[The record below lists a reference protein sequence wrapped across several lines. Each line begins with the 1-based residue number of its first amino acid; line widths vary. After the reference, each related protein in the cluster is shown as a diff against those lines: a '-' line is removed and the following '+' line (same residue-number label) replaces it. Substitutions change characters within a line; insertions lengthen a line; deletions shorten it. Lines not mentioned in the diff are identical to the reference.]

1 MHRFSLLKFTLHLQ
15 FQISAACHVLKQQPM
30 FICRPPTSESRKAAV
45 AAAKDSS
52 SRHRQLR
59 CSDLRLSARRLR
71 RLGHSVDYFAHVDWC
86 QGPGPNSQVQT
97 CTWPIT
103 WWAKL
108 VSGLAH
114 LQHISS
120 FFYGARGGPEPSM
133 ANTWLRR
140 WQTCWGDQ
148 RSCGIWC
155 LQELCLLPRCRRRR
169 KSELPPPCNRP
180 WWRKLW
186 YCVWSRWN
194 FCWRIRFGWE
204 RKWVICRWGEEQ
216 KWELVAATMEIGG
229 ENRQLG

>member
-1 MHRFSLLKFTLHLQ
+1 MFWQRRWKESSSSVTVCFLYREVILTFPSPRGFFISLPSLHPATCPRRLAPHSCSLLLG
-15 FQISAACHVLKQQPM
+15 
-30 FICRPPTSESRKAAV
+30 RPP
-45 AAAKDSS
+45 
-52 SRHRQLR
+52 
-59 CSDLRLSARRLR
+59 CS
-71 RLGHSVDYFAHVDWC
+71 
-86 QGPGPNSQVQT
+86 T
-97 CTWPIT
+97 T
-103 WWAKL
+103 
-108 VSGLAH
+108 
-114 LQHISS
+114 
-120 FFYGARGGPEPSM
+120 
-133 ANTWLRR
+133 
-140 WQTCWGDQ
+140 QTCWGDQ